1 MKKRVNTAF
10 WVEKEKRWCIA
21 VQKNG
26 TRKRFYS
33 STPGRTGQREA
44 NAKADAWLDDSVR
57 NGIVAEYQ
65 SRWDDGERFTGLSAM
80 DMILGAKREGDTE
93 EELAACVDELA
104 ERIKT
109 ALVAQWAKQYGRS
122 QMVSVL
128 NAITDLDVNASVN
141 MYGAVVRSHEIVR
154 AWNNTRPDEEPIST
168 APSIEI

>member
-1 MKKRVNTAF
+1 MDIY
-10 WVEKEKRWCIA
+10 EKLNDRYAELA
-21 VQKNG
+21 SAGYN
-26 TRKRFYS
+26 
-33 STPGRTGQREA
+33 
-44 NAKADAWLDDSVR
+44 LDDGIR
-57 NGIVAEYQ
+57 NDIVAEYQ
-65 SRWDDGERFTGLSAM
+65 SRWDDGERFVNLSAI
-80 DMILGAKREGDTE
+80 DMFLGAKREADTE

-141 MYGAVVRSHEIVR
+141 MYGAVVRLHEIVR
-154 AWNNTRPDEEPIST
+154 AWNNTHQDEEPIST